1 MKCVI
6 LVNKKKILY
15 LRRLLVIYN
24 IFNNSISISLNDIIL
39 NIIIKYNYKY
49 LNTFIKNLKNEIEK
63 KF

>member
-24 IFNNSISISLNDIIL
+24 IFNYIQIHIYNS
-39 NIIIKYNYKY
+39 
-49 LNTFIKNLKNEIEK
+49 
-63 KF
+63 

>member
-24 IFNNSISISLNDIIL
+24 IFNYEKRFIYNKNIFLIKVNLQLN
-39 NIIIKYNYKY
+39 Y
-49 LNTFIKNLKNEIEK
+49 
-63 KF
+63 

>member
-24 IFNNSISISLNDIIL
+24 IFNYDLNLNFSIKLI
-39 NIIIKYNYKY
+39 
-49 LNTFIKNLKNEIEK
+49 F
-63 KF
+63 F

>member
-24 IFNNSISISLNDIIL
+24 IFNYVFF
-39 NIIIKYNYKY
+39 YNY
-49 LNTFIKNLKNEIEK
+49 LSHI
-63 KF
+63 

>member
-24 IFNNSISISLNDIIL
+24 IFNFFIFFTIFVILFLSSFKLFFYLFICKYSFII
-39 NIIIKYNYKY
+39 
-49 LNTFIKNLKNEIEK
+49 
-63 KF
+63 

>member
-24 IFNNSISISLNDIIL
+24 IFNYDFIVY
-39 NIIIKYNYKY
+39 KKY
-49 LNTFIKNLKNEIEK
+49 L
-63 KF
+63 

>member
-24 IFNNSISISLNDIIL
+24 IFNIHNFIL
-39 NIIIKYNYKY
+39 NY
-49 LNTFIKNLKNEIEK
+49 NTFSINIKD
-63 KF
+63 